1 VSRVERRLLILWIAL
16 AVVVWN
22 GVYDMRLHDTVRGYL
37 FQNALAQAHLGGGV
51 DMRTYLHRGIVDAVA
66 FSTAWACGVLLA
78 GLVTIRVL
86 SRGRGSMLKG
96 S

>member
-1 VSRVERRLLILWIAL
+1 
-16 AVVVWN
+16 
-22 GVYDMRLHDTVRGYL
+22 
-37 FQNALAQAHLGGGV
+37 
-51 DMRTYLHRGIVDAVA
+51 MRTYLHRGIVDAVA